1 MLTQLRDYQ
10 IKAIDDLA
18 ATVKRGNR
26 RPILVMPTGSGK
38 TVVAKEIIDRTVQKG
53 NRVLVLAP
61 RRELIYQTSE
71 HLERGGIEHA
81 MYMAGEERH
90 VMAPV
95 QVASIPTLYRRMKD
109 GRGVPPL
116 ADLVVVDEAH
126 LSIAESTQTVLR
138 EYSDRVI
145 IGLTATPARGDGR
158 GLGEVYDDLVFGP
171 SVKELTEQGHLVPVR
186 YYAPSKPDLDGVKI
200 QMGDYNAKQ
209 LGERMN
215 EPTLIGDVVTNW
227 LRICPDRS
235 TVVFSVN
242 IAHSL
247 ALCQE
252 FKRMGVDAAQLDATT
267 PLDDRK
273 EIIRKLHTGD
283 VQVVTNCD
291 VLTYGVDIPRLSCAV
306 IARPTKSLVR
316 YLQGAGR
323 VLRPYGEDEEKK
335 TDTILI
341 DHSGVVDEL
350 GWVDEER
357 EWSLDPTKTVSE
369 RREAK
374 ARSESKPI
382 MCPECMATFTAQREC
397 PECGADLSERYAKH
411 IVSFEAEL
419 VEIDRRRKNAMQRK
433 WTNEEKAE
441 FFGELK
447 NYAFQFNYKP
457 GWAAYKYRERFGV
470 WPNAYKD
477 APPREVSRATES
489 WIRSQQIRYAKRR
502 NREEA
507 RAV

>member
-38 TVVAKEIIDRTVQKG
+38 TVVAKEIIDRTVAKG

-61 RRELIYQTSE
+61 RRELVYQTSD
-71 HLERGGIEHA
+71 HLARAGIEHA
-81 MYMAGEERH
+81 MYMAGEERR

-116 ADLVVVDEAH
+116 ANLVIVDEAH
-126 LSIAESTQTVLR
+126 LSIAASTQAVLN
-138 EYSDRVI
+138 EYSNCVI

-171 SVKELTEQGHLVPVR
+171 SVKDLTDQGHLVPVR

-252 FKRMGVDAAQLDATT
+252 FERMGVDAAQLDATT

-283 VQVVTNCD
+283 IQVVTNCD
-291 VLTYGVDIPRLSCAV
+291 VLTYGVDIPRLSH
-306 IARPTKSLVR
+306 
-316 YLQGAGR
+316 
-323 VLRPYGEDEEKK
+323 
-335 TDTILI
+335 
-341 DHSGVVDEL
+341 HS
-350 GWVDEER
+350 
-357 EWSLDPTKTVSE
+357 
-369 RREAK
+369 
-374 ARSESKPI
+374 
-382 MCPECMATFTAQREC
+382 
-397 PECGADLSERYAKH
+397 
-411 IVSFEAEL
+411 
-419 VEIDRRRKNAMQRK
+419 
-433 WTNEEKAE
+433 
-441 FFGELK
+441 
-447 NYAFQFNYKP
+447 
-457 GWAAYKYRERFGV
+457 
-470 WPNAYKD
+470 
-477 APPREVSRATES
+477 
-489 WIRSQQIRYAKRR
+489 
-502 NREEA
+502 
-507 RAV
+507 